1 LKIKNRNQRNGS
13 GHLLDLEERA
23 QRKQKEKAGDKIQR
37 LNLLLESRVIERTA
51 QLEAAKKEL
60 NALSYSLSH
69 DLRAPLRHILGYLDI
84 LRTAAGKTLDE
95 ANRQH
100 LETIAQSAAR
110 MEQMIEGMLEFSRLS
125 QVEMHLQPVSLNAL
139 VKAVRREMGSEIK
152 GRRIAWQI
160 GDLPEVQGDSLMLRQ
175 AIVNLLSNAIKYTRL
190 RPNAKIEVGAKH
202 TRRETIFFVRD
213 NGVGF
218 DMNCAHKLFGVF
230 QRFHPSSEF
239 EGTGIGLAIVRVI
252 IHRHGG
258 RTWAESK
265 IARGATFYCA
275 IPEPP
280 RGET

>member
-13 GHLLDLEERA
+13 GHLRDIEKRA
-23 QRKQKEKAGDKIQR
+23 QGKQKERAGDEIRR

-51 QLEAAKKEL
+51 QLAAVKKEL
-60 NALSYSLSH
+60 TALSYSLSH

-84 LRTAAGKTLDE
+84 LQTAAGKTLDE

-125 QVEMHLQPVSLNAL
+125 QVEMHLQPVSLTAL

-152 GRRIAWQI
+152 GRRIAWHI
-160 GDLPEVQGDSLMLRQ
+160 GDLPEVKGDSLMLRQ
-175 AIVNLLSNAIKYTRL
+175 AIVNLLSNAVKYTRL
-190 RPNAKIEVGAKH
+190 RPKAKIEVGAK
-202 TRRETIFFVRD
+202 RAGRETIFFVRD

-239 EGTGIGLAIVRVI
+239 EGTGIGLANVRLI

-265 IARGATFYCA
+265 TAGGATFYCA

-280 RGET
+280 RGAT